1 MPCRHLLC
9 RGSAST
15 NILGRRPCPPHH
27 RGRYLGHAGRQ
38 VGGGKES
45 WPPFLLT
52 HLEGS
57 ADLLEGPV
65 DREPSCS
72 LSVKHVR
79 RRCIP
84 RYCPVLRVCRF
95 SPPCIQDPQPLGSK
109 RAAPNPVGGRPI
121 LSGVTRLVMVVARIP
136 PASCSRLHSRS
147 CRAPLPLSWRRGA

>member
-1 MPCRHLLC
+1 VPCRHLLC

-45 WPPFLLT
+45 WPPFYLPIWKDPLT
-52 HLEGS
+52 YWK
-57 ADLLEGPV
+57 GP
-65 DREPSCS
+65 
-72 LSVKHVR
+72 LTGNQAA
-79 RRCIP
+79 RCPLNMFGAGASP
-84 RYCPVLRVCRF
+84 RYCPVPRVCRF

-121 LSGVTRLVMVVARIP
+121 LSGVTRL
-136 PASCSRLHSRS
+136 CDG
-147 CRAPLPLSWRRGA
+147 RRPDPRQHRVQGCIAGHVEPRCNSGSA